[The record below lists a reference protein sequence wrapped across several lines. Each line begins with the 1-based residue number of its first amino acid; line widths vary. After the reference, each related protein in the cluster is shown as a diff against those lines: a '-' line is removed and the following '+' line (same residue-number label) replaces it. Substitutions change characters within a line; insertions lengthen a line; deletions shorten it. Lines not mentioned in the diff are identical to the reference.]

1 MYNQYF
7 NFTLCSDL
15 VPAISLVGSDGGS
28 LTTGADPAAA
38 GGGGGGGR
46 CAGVS
51 MACAWRMAA
60 TGIEAIGCAGGSG
73 GAEGGAVGIG
83 PAVDL

>member
-51 MACAWRMAA
+51 MACA
-60 TGIEAIGCAGGSG
+60 
-73 GAEGGAVGIG
+73 
-83 PAVDL
+83 